1 MLKEVDSM
9 LRWATLIPYSLLV
22 VLLAVLAGG
31 AGNKW
36 G

>member
-1 MLKEVDSM
+1 M
-9 LRWATLIPYSLLV
+9 LRWATMIPYSLLV

-31 AGNKW
+31 AGWKW

>member
-1 MLKEVDSM
+1 M

-22 VLLAVLAGG
+22 VLLAVLVGG
-31 AGNKW
+31 AGTKW

>member
-1 MLKEVDSM
+1 M

-22 VLLAVLAGG
+22 ILMTVIAGG
-31 AGNKW
+31 AGNRW